1 MSLIKAYQQTT
12 YKLLNGECGF
22 SVRVGQKCIDAVEFL
37 DHHKV
42 DVLFFI
48 TAENPES
55 VVQDDAENVRL
66 NQLMLAELM
75 RQKLVAWPAVA
86 APDCEWLAEN
96 GFFVSCCTDQAI
108 KLAVE
113 YRQNAILRV
122 AKNHTPM
129 LIFCR
134 PV

>member
-1 MSLIKAYQQTT
+1 M
-12 YKLLNGECGF
+12 
-22 SVRVGQKCIDAVEFL
+22 RVGQKCIDAVEFL

>member
-12 YKLLNGECGF
+12 YKLFNGQRGF

-37 DHHKV
+37 DAHGV
-42 DVLFFI
+42 SVLFFI

-55 VVQDDAENVRL
+55 IVQNAAENVRL
-66 NQLMLAELM
+66 NQLMLTDLVS
-75 RQKLVAWPAVA
+75 QKLMTWPAVA
-86 APDCEWLAEN
+86 IPDNEWLAEN
-96 GFFVSCCTDQAI
+96 GFFISCRTDEAI
-108 KLAVE
+108 ELAVK
-113 YRQNAILRV
+113 YKQNAILRV